1 MITKNQIKYIT
12 SLQLKKNRL
21 KEGVFIVEG
30 EKCVAE
36 LLRSSFE
43 VVQLFAIKEWINL
56 NTAVT
61 KKIVQISQKELER
74 ISVLKSPNKVLAIA
88 IMKDSDFTTINTLN
102 NDWIVMLD
110 NVQDPGNLGTI
121 IRLCDWFGV
130 KHIICSN
137 TSVDMYNPKVVQ
149 ATMGSI
155 FRMKIYYT
163 TLVSVLTKLPK
174 NTNVFGTYMGGYSL
188 KSVAKNTKGVLLFG
202 NESSGIS
209 DELSPFISQKIGIEN
224 GGSNTESLNVATA
237 TAIVLHHFCI

>member
-1 MITKNQIKYIT
+1 MITKNQIKYII

-43 VVQLFAIKEWINL
+43 VVQLFAIKEWIHL
-56 NTAVT
+56 NTTVT
-61 KKIVQISQKELER
+61 KNVVQISQKELKR
-74 ISVLKSPNKVLAIA
+74 ISALKSPNKVLAIA
-88 IMKDSDFTTINTLN
+88 TMKDSDFAINTLN

-137 TSVDMYNPKVVQ
+137 TSVDVYNPKVVQ

-155 FRMKIYYT
+155 FRIKINYT
-163 TLVSVLTKLPK
+163 DLVSVLTVLPK
-174 NTNVFGTYMGGYSL
+174 NIDVFGAYMGGDSL
-188 KSVAKNTKGVLLFG
+188 KSVTKDTKGILLFG

-209 DELSPFISQKIGIEN
+209 DELSHFISQKIGIEN
-224 GGSNTESLNVATA
+224 GGGNTESLNVATA

>member
-1 MITKNQIKYIT
+1 MIAKNKIKYIT

-61 KKIVQISQKELER
+61 KEIVQISQKELER
-74 ISVLKSPNKVLAIA
+74 ISALKNPNKALAIA
-88 IMKDSDFTTINTLN
+88 TMKDSDFAINTLN

-137 TSVDMYNPKVVQ
+137 TSVDVYNPKVVQ

-163 TLVSVLTKLPK
+163 TLVSVLTELPK
-174 NTNVFGTYMGGYSL
+174 NINVFGTYMGGHSL
-188 KSVAKNTKGVLLFG
+188 KSVAKKTKGVLLFG

-209 DELSPFISQKIGIEN
+209 DELSPFISQTIGIEN
-224 GGSNTESLNVATA
+224 RGSNTESLNVATA